1 MIITTTDF
9 IAEAAYS
16 LTGNLPGALVI
27 RGENSYEN
35 IEWNVG
41 IVTTTLPT
49 KQDVLSKAQELYD
62 NEGMRRLRH
71 HRSRLLS
78 ACDWTQGSDSPL
90 SDSAKAAW
98 ATYRQQLRDLTS
110 TAEPVIAG
118 PYPIISN
125 VIWPTEPS

>member
-1 MIITTTDF
+1 MNIKTTDF

-41 IVTTTLPT
+41 IVTSIPS
-49 KQDVLSKAQELYD
+49 KYKVLSKAKELYD

-110 TAEPVIAG
+110 TAEPVATG
-118 PYPIISN
+118 PFPIISN